1 MFDIGWTELVVIGVV
16 ALIAIGPKELPG
28 VLRACG
34 QWMGK
39 IRRMAADFQDQFRD
53 AMREAEV
60 ADLKKTVDDMTATA
74 SSYTNFDPME
84 TIRRDTEAAMGS
96 EPVDTPPPAATAEAA
111 APSTVATSDP
121 GAIEPAPT
129 AADAT
134 VATASPAPQP
144 KTGEGA

>member
-39 IRRMAADFQDQFRD
+39 IRRMASDFQDQFRD

-74 SSYTNFDPME
+74 SSYTNFDPMDH
-84 TIRRDTEAAMGS
+84 IRRDTEAAMGS
-96 EPVDTPPPAATAEAA
+96 DPVETPPAPTAEAA

-129 AADAT
+129 TVDAN

-144 KTGEGA
+144 KSGEGA